1 MKRPAA
7 LILSGTMIAA
17 CGGPTSPT
25 SPTPGVGISGAFA
38 LSGVVREVDGS
49 PIGGASLQIQSTSFE
64 TRTTMSAQS
73 GAYRFDGIAG
83 MVVLRAVKDGYDVA
97 TTTVSVAADQVA
109 DVNMQRIARLVA
121 GEVFRGIINDPPCNP
136 SGWDARAPCRRIFYT
151 PTTNGTLTLRVTWT
165 GSSEVDLLMAGGYWE
180 PDRHEI
186 RATMEVQSGLEY
198 EIILNSYY
206 APVPFEITAE
216 LLPK

>member
-1 MKRPAA
+1 MKSPAA

-25 SPTPGVGISGAFA
+25 PGVGISGVFA
-38 LSGVVREVDGS
+38 LTGVVREVDGS
-49 PIGGASLQIQSTSFE
+49 PIGGASVQIQSTSLE

-83 MVVLRAVKDGYDVA
+83 MVVLRAEKDGYGVA
-97 TTTVSVAADQVA
+97 TKTVSITADQVA
-109 DVNMQRIARLVA
+109 DLNMQRIARLVA
-121 GEVFRGIINDPPCNP
+121 GEVFRGIINDPPCDP
-136 SGWDARAPCRRIFYT
+136 IRWDAQAPCRRIFFT
-151 PTTNGTLTLRVTWT
+151 PTTNGTLTVRVTWT
-165 GSSEVDLLMAGGYWE
+165 GSSEIDLLMAGGYWKPE
-180 PDRHEI
+180 GREI
-186 RATMEVQSGLEY
+186 RATIEVQSGRQY

-216 LLPK
+216 LFVK